1 MEMLVPFSTIFLAAM
16 THATL
21 QLGLG
26 GLLLLYH
33 ASLGKHIKVKTKNLV
48 GSYISGV
55 GMLVF
60 FVLAGTCFILD
71 RIFGETLVNL
81 EMIIVI
87 AALIAL
93 AIIVWAFYYRHGK
106 TTELWV
112 PRIIAKYID
121 KRAKVT
127 ESNTEAFC
135 LGGITSFGE
144 MPFSLILILV
154 AANSIVA
161 LPVPYQLLGVA
172 LYTIVTILPYII
184 VRFAIRKG
192 QTVVDI
198 QKWRV
203 KNKNFFR
210 ILSGSSFFILALF
223 LLAFEVMV

>member
-1 MEMLVPFSTIFLAAM
+1 MELIVPFSTVFLAAM

-33 ASLGKHIKVKTKNLV
+33 ASLGKHIKAKTKNLV

-55 GMLVF
+55 GMLIF
-60 FVLAGTCFILD
+60 FVLAATCFILD
-71 RIFGETLVNL
+71 RIFGEALVNL

-93 AIIVWAFYYRHGK
+93 AILVWAFYYRRGK
-106 TTELWV
+106 STELWI
-112 PRIIAKYID
+112 PRIIAKYIN
-121 KRAKVT
+121 KRAKLT

-154 AANSIVA
+154 AANSVVA
-161 LPVPYQLLGVA
+161 LPIAYQLLGVA
-172 LYTIVTILPYII
+172 LYTVIAILPYVIM
-184 VRFAIRKG
+184 RYAIRSG
-192 QTVVDI
+192 QTVADI

-210 ILSGSSFFILALF
+210 ILSGSSFFVLALF
-223 LLAFEVMV
+223 LLAFEVMA

>member
-1 MEMLVPFSTIFLAAM
+1 MIIPYSTIFLAAM

-33 ASLGKHIKVKTKNLV
+33 ASLGKHIKSKTKNLV

-71 RIFGETLVNL
+71 RFFGETLTSL
-81 EMIIVI
+81 EIIVVI

-93 AIIVWAFYYRHGK
+93 AIVVWAFYYRRGK
-106 TTELWV
+106 STELWI
-112 PRIIAKYID
+112 PRVVAKYID

-127 ESNTEAFC
+127 TSNTEAFC
-135 LGGITSFGE
+135 LGGITSFSE
-144 MPFSLILILV
+144 MPFSLVLILV
-154 AANSIVA
+154 AANSVIA
-161 LPVPYQLLGVA
+161 LPTPHQLLGVA

-184 VRFAIRKG
+184 MRFAIHKG

-210 ILSGSSFFILALF
+210 VLSGSSFFVLALF